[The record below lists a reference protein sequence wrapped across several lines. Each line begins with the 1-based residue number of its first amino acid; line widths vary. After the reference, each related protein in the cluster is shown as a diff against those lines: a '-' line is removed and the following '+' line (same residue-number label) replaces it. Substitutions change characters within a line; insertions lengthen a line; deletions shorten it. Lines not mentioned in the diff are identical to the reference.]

1 MTPPPRRHMPR
12 PMRQV
17 LGDVIAGMA
26 PEDPLSR
33 LQAAWPDLVGRAAA
47 EQSSPAKLR
56 GDGAVVVRC
65 SSGAQA
71 SELQLHGAQLQE
83 LISATLELRVELVF
97 EGPGR
102 RR

>member
-1 MTPPPRRHMPR
+1 MTPPPRRHLPR
-12 PMRQV
+12 PMSQV
-17 LGDVIAGMA
+17 MGEVIAGIA
-26 PEDPLSR
+26 PDDPLSR

-47 EQSSPAKLR
+47 AQSSPAKLR

-71 SELQLHGAQLQE
+71 SELQLHGAQLRE
-83 LISATLELRVELVF
+83 LISGTLGLRVELVF

>member
-1 MTPPPRRHMPR
+1 MKPAPRRRMPR
-12 PMRQV
+12 PISEVMGELLR
-17 LGDVIAGMA
+17 GMA

-47 EQSSPAKLR
+47 EQSAPAKLR

-71 SELQLHGAQLQE
+71 SELQLHGAQLAE
-83 LISATLELRVELVF
+83 LISATLGLRVELVF

-102 RR
+102 RH